1 VLRGVLGA
9 GLRRHDGCG
18 KVCATK
24 PAPGCVVPEARKK
37 AVPEARKKAVP
48 EARKKAVPEARK
60 KAVPEAR
67 KKAVPEARK
76 KAVPEARKNDRAGGT
91 SEGGR
96 SARIGGRRIARQFAD
111 YHSPG
116 FKHHASRTSP

>member
-24 PAPGCVVPEARKK
+24 PAPGCV
-37 AVPEARKKAVP
+37 VP